1 MKAERRMRGEKGSM
15 NAIKIHY
22 THVWSYNEHLVLE
35 RKFYLINVLL
45 VVTWKNKFSVQ
56 RDLSWIA
63 DFKIV
68 WSKTV
73 PRQNVFEIDEQ
84 LSKAVAGIFQ
94 SICTPSSKGST
105 LLWKGISDKSI
116 AFLFNIYWRK
126 KFISLK
132 AQLTRSSR
140 PLPPG
145 KHALWAN
152 GLGGL

>member
-73 PRQNVFEIDEQ
+73 PRQNVFELTSNWARQ
-84 LSKAVAGIFQ
+84 LLEYFKAFALLAVKEAHCSGKEFQ
-94 SICTPSSKGST
+94 TRALLSSST
-105 LLWKGISDKSI
+105 SSEEKSSFLWKHS
-116 AFLFNIYWRK
+116 WR
-126 KFISLK
+126 
-132 AQLTRSSR
+132 
-140 PLPPG
+140 
-145 KHALWAN
+145 ALHVHCHQ
-152 GLGGL
+152 GSMPCELMG